1 VETEIAEKVGS
12 RSSARADRGTG
23 FSDRA
28 FLILI
33 LSALLGALA
42 VVLVLS
48 MGIGATRIGVR
59 EVLGCLLNWHRSG
72 DTNSVILFEIRL
84 PRVLASAFVGAALSV
99 AGLLFQGLFRNPM
112 ADPYVIGSSG
122 GAALGAGIGLFL
134 LPRFSFLGFGA
145 TAAMG
150 FVGSVATIAL
160 VYWLARI
167 GGRVPVVTLL
177 LAGFAVSTM
186 LSYSTYFLVVLDDSF
201 GLRTRVLASWL
212 TGVIAVPRWSQLAVT
227 AVMIGFGLICCLPLA
242 RRLNTLAL
250 GDDYARQVGVQVEK
264 THLAIILTGSLITAA
279 AVSLG
284 GVISFVGLIV
294 PHMARLVLGPDHT
307 RLLPVTA
314 IAGSIFLVL
323 GDTMARTVLAPS
335 EIPVGL
341 LTAFIGG
348 PFFLYLLR
356 RTRREYTL

>member
-1 VETEIAEKVGS
+1 VETQVAEKIAS
-12 RSSARADRGTG
+12 DSSARTDPRMG
-23 FSDRA
+23 FSDRTL
-28 FLILI
+28 FVV
-33 LSALLGALA
+33 ALA
-42 VVLVLS
+42 VLLVALAIVLVFS
-48 MGIGATRIGVR
+48 IGMGATKIGFR
-59 EVLGCLLNWHRSG
+59 QVLAVLVPWHHSG
-72 DTNSVILFEIRL
+72 STDSVILLEIRL
-84 PRVLASAFVGAALSV
+84 PRVLASVLVGSALSV

-122 GAALGAGIGLFL
+122 GAAFGAGIGLFL
-134 LPRFSFLGFGA
+134 LPHFSFLGFGA
-145 TAAMG
+145 TAAMA
-150 FVGSVATIAL
+150 FAGSAATIAL

-186 LSYSTYFLVVLDDSF
+186 LNYSTYFLVVLDDNF
-201 GLRTRVLASWL
+201 GLKTRVLAAWL
-212 TGVIAVPRWSQLAVT
+212 TGVIAVPQWTQLEIT
-227 AVMIGFGLICCLPLA
+227 AAMIACGLVSALPLT

-250 GDDYARQVGVQVEK
+250 GDDYARQVGVHVEG
-264 THLAIILTGSLITAA
+264 THLAIILAGSLITAA

-294 PHMARLVLGPDHT
+294 PHMARLVMGPNHV

-314 IAGSIFLVL
+314 ILGAIFLAL
-323 GDTMARTVLAPS
+323 ADTLARTVLAPS

-356 RTRREYTL
+356 RTRREYRV

>member
-1 VETEIAEKVGS
+1 VETEIAQKTAPDSSPQDARRARWS
-12 RSSARADRGTG
+12 RRAPFMVTV
-23 FSDRA
+23 F
-28 FLILI
+28 FLLM
-33 LSALLGALA
+33 AL
-42 VVLVLS
+42 VIVLVLS
-48 MGIGATRIGVR
+48 MGVGASKIGLR
-59 EVLGCLLNWHRSG
+59 EVLGSLADWHRSAG
-72 DTNSVILFEIRL
+72 MNSVILFEIRV
-84 PRVLASAFVGAALSV
+84 PRVLASALVGAALSV
-99 AGLLFQGLFRNPM
+99 AGLLFQGLFRNPL
-112 ADPYVIGSSG
+112 ADPYVIGTSG
-122 GAALGAGIGLFL
+122 GAALGGGLGLFL

-145 TAAMG
+145 TAAMA
-150 FVGSVATIAL
+150 FVGSVASMAL

-186 LSYSTYFLVVLDDSF
+186 LSYSTYFLVILDDNF
-201 GLRTRVLASWL
+201 GLRTRVLAAWL
-212 TGVIAVPRWSQLAVT
+212 TGVIAVPRWTQLEVT
-227 AVMIGFGLICCLPLA
+227 SVMIGCGLICCVPLA

-250 GDDYARQVGVQVEK
+250 GDDYARQVGVGVER
-264 THLAIILTGSLITAA
+264 THLAIILAGSLITAA

-307 RLLPVTA
+307 RLLPVAA
-314 IAGSIFLVL
+314 IAGAILLVL
-323 GDTMARTVLAPS
+323 TDTLARTVLAPS

-356 RTRREYTL
+356 RTKREYSL

>member
-1 VETEIAEKVGS
+1 VETQVAEKSAGGS
-12 RSSARADRGTG
+12 FPPDAHRGRS
-23 FSDRA
+23 SDRA
-28 FLILI
+28 LFLLV
-33 LSALLGALA
+33 LASLLVVLA
-42 VVLVLS
+42 TVLVLS
-48 MGIGATRIGVR
+48 MGMGASKIGIR
-59 EVLGCLLNWHRSG
+59 EVLHSLLDWHRSAN
-72 DTNSVILFEIRL
+72 TNSVILLDIRL
-84 PRVLASAFVGAALSV
+84 PRVLASALIGAALSV

-112 ADPYVIGSSG
+112 ADPYVIGTSG
-122 GAALGAGIGLFL
+122 GAALGAGVGLLL
-134 LPRFSFLGFGA
+134 LPHFSFLGFGG
-145 TAAMG
+145 TASMA
-150 FVGSVATIAL
+150 FVGAVASMAL

-186 LSYSTYFLVVLDDSF
+186 LSYSTYFLVIMDDNF
-201 GLRTRVLASWL
+201 GLRTRVLAAWL
-212 TGVIAVPRWSQLAVT
+212 TGVIAVPRWTQLEVT
-227 AVMIGFGLICCLPLA
+227 AVMIGCGLICSFPLA

-250 GDDYARQVGVQVEK
+250 GDDYARQVGVRVER

-314 IAGSIFLVL
+314 IAGAIFLVL
-323 GDTMARTVLAPS
+323 TDTLARTVMAPS

-356 RTRREYTL
+356 RTRREYAL

>member
-1 VETEIAEKVGS
+1 VETEVAEKSAGGS
-12 RSSARADRGTG
+12 PPQDAHRVRSSERAL
-23 FSDRA
+23 FL
-28 FLILI
+28 LILV
-33 LSALLGALA
+33 SLL
-42 VVLVLS
+42 VVLAAVFVLS
-48 MGIGATRIGVR
+48 MGMGATKIGVR
-59 EVLGCLLNWHRSG
+59 EVLHCLLDWHRSA
-72 DTNSVILFEIRL
+72 DTNSVILFDIRL
-84 PRVLASAFVGAALSV
+84 PRVLASALIGAALSV

-112 ADPYVIGSSG
+112 ADPYVIGTSG
-122 GAALGAGIGLFL
+122 GAALGAGLGLFL
-134 LPRFSFLGFGA
+134 LPRFSFLGFGG
-145 TAAMG
+145 TAAMA
-150 FVGSVATIAL
+150 FVGSVASMAL

-186 LSYSTYFLVVLDDSF
+186 LSYSTYFLVILDDNF
-201 GLRTRVLASWL
+201 GLRTRVLAAWL
-212 TGVIAVPRWSQLAVT
+212 TGVITVPRWTQLEIT
-227 AVMIGFGLICCLPLA
+227 AVMIGCGLICCFPLA

-294 PHMARLVLGPDHT
+294 PHMARLVLGPDHS

-314 IAGSIFLVL
+314 MAGAIFLVL
-323 GDTMARTVLAPS
+323 TDTLARTVLAPA

-356 RTRREYTL
+356 RTRREYAL

>member
-1 VETEIAEKVGS
+1 METEIAEKTVSGS
-12 RSSARADRGTG
+12 SPEDARPRLSDRG
-23 FSDRA
+23 
-28 FLILI
+28 FLMLI
-33 LSALLGALA
+33 VASLLVLFA
-42 VVLVLS
+42 VILVLS
-48 MGIGATRIGVR
+48 MGMGATKIGVR
-59 EVLGCLLNWHRSG
+59 EVLHRLLNWHLSG
-72 DTNSVILFEIRL
+72 DANSVILFEIRL
-84 PRVLASAFVGAALSV
+84 PRVLASALVGGALSV

-112 ADPYVIGSSG
+112 ADPYVIGTSG
-122 GAALGAGIGLFL
+122 GAALGAGLGLFL
-134 LPRFSFLGFGA
+134 LPRFSFLGFGG
-145 TAAMG
+145 TAAMA
-150 FVGSVATIAL
+150 FVGSVASMAL

-186 LSYSTYFLVVLDDSF
+186 LSYSTYFLVILDDNF
-201 GLRTRVLASWL
+201 GLRTRVLAAWL
-212 TGVIAVPRWSQLAVT
+212 TGVIAVPRWTQLEVT
-227 AVMIGFGLICCLPLA
+227 AVMIGCGLICGFPLA

-314 IAGSIFLVL
+314 IAGAIFLVL
-323 GDTMARTVLAPS
+323 TDTLARTVLAPS

-356 RTRREYTL
+356 RTRREYAL

>member
-1 VETEIAEKVGS
+1 MEMEIAEK
-12 RSSARADRGTG
+12 RTLASAAQAAHQSGI
-23 FSDRA
+23 SDRA
-28 FLILI
+28 LFL
-33 LSALLGALA
+33 SLLLVLLFVLA
-42 VVLVLS
+42 IVLVLS
-48 MGIGATRIGVR
+48 IGMGATKIGVR
-59 EVLGCLLNWHRSG
+59 ELLGSLLSWNHPRVG
-72 DTNSVILFEIRL
+72 DSVILFELRL
-84 PRVLASAFVGAALSV
+84 PRVFASVLVGAALSV

-134 LPRFSFLGFGA
+134 LPRFSFLGFGSA
-145 TAAMG
+145 AAMAFAG
-150 FVGSVATIAL
+150 SVGSMAL
-160 VYWLARI
+160 VYCLART

-186 LSYSTYFLVVLDDSF
+186 LSYSTYLLVVLDDNF

-212 TGVIAVPRWSQLAVT
+212 TGVIAVPKWTQLDVT
-227 AVMIGFGLICCLPLA
+227 AAMIACGLISSYPLA

-250 GDDYARQVGVQVEK
+250 GDEYACQVGVRVQR

-294 PHMARLVLGPDHT
+294 PHMARLVMGPDHV

-314 IAGSIFLVL
+314 VAGAIFLVSA
-323 GDTMARTVLAPS
+323 DTLARTVLAPS

-348 PFFLYLLR
+348 PFFLYLLS

>member
-1 VETEIAEKVGS
+1 
-12 RSSARADRGTG
+12 
-23 FSDRA
+23 
-28 FLILI
+28 
-33 LSALLGALA
+33 
-42 VVLVLS
+42 
-48 MGIGATRIGVR
+48 
-59 EVLGCLLNWHRSG
+59 
-72 DTNSVILFEIRL
+72 
-84 PRVLASAFVGAALSV
+84 
-99 AGLLFQGLFRNPM
+99 M

-134 LPRFSFLGFGA
+134 LPHFSFLGFGA
-145 TAAMG
+145 TASMA
-150 FVGSVATIAL
+150 FIGSVATMAL

-186 LSYSTYFLVVLDDSF
+186 LSYSTYFLVVLDDNF

-212 TGVIAVPRWSQLAVT
+212 TGVIAVPRWTQLEVT
-227 AVMIGFGLICCLPLA
+227 ALMIGCGLIFCFPLA

-250 GDDYARQVGVQVEK
+250 GDDYARQVGVPVER
-264 THLAIILTGSLITAA
+264 THLAIILVGSLITAA

-294 PHMARLVLGPDHT
+294 PHMARLVLGPDHV

-314 IAGSIFLVL
+314 ISGSIFLVL
-323 GDTMARTVLAPS
+323 ADTLARTVLAPS

-356 RTRREYTL
+356 RTRREYAL

>member
-1 VETEIAEKVGS
+1 VETEIAEKIEPQS
-12 RSSARADRGTG
+12 WLRADRRIG

-28 FLILI
+28 FFLLIL
-33 LSALLGALA
+33 LVLLVALV

-48 MGIGATRIGVR
+48 MGMGASKIGVR
-59 EVLGCLLNWHRSG
+59 EGLGSLLDWHRAG
-72 DTNSVILFEIRL
+72 GTNSVILFEIRL
-84 PRVLASAFVGAALSV
+84 PRVLASALVGAALSV

-122 GAALGAGIGLFL
+122 GAALGAGIGLFF
-134 LPRFSFLGFGA
+134 LPGFSFLGFGA

-186 LSYSTYFLVVLDDSF
+186 LSYSTYFLVVLDDNF

-212 TGVIAVPRWSQLAVT
+212 TGVIAVPRWSQLAV
-227 AVMIGFGLICCLPLA
+227 AGVMIGCGLICCFPLA

-294 PHMARLVLGPDHT
+294 PHMARLVLGPDHV
-307 RLLPVTA
+307 RLVPVTA
-314 IAGSIFLVL
+314 ITGSIFLVL
-323 GDTMARTVLAPS
+323 ADTLARTVLAPS

-356 RTRREYTL
+356 RTRREYAL

>member
-1 VETEIAEKVGS
+1 M
-12 RSSARADRGTG
+12 G
-23 FSDRA
+23 FSDR
-28 FLILI
+28 ILFI
-33 LSALLGALA
+33 VALTVLLVALA
-42 VVLVLS
+42 IVLVFAIG
-48 MGIGATRIGVR
+48 MGATKIGVR
-59 EVLGCLLNWHRSG
+59 EVLGALVQWHHSNST
-72 DTNSVILFEIRL
+72 DSVILFEIRL
-84 PRVLASAFVGAALSV
+84 PRVLASVLVGSALSV

-122 GAALGAGIGLFL
+122 GAAFGAGVGLFL
-134 LPRFSFLGFGA
+134 LPHFSFLGFGA
-145 TAAMG
+145 TAAMA
-150 FVGSVATIAL
+150 FAGSAATIAL

-186 LSYSTYFLVVLDDSF
+186 LSYSTYFLVVLDDNF
-201 GLRTRVLASWL
+201 GLKTRVLASWL
-212 TGVIAVPRWSQLAVT
+212 TGVIAIPQWTQLEIT
-227 AVMIGFGLICCLPLA
+227 AAMIAFGLVSALPLT

-250 GDDYARQVGVQVEK
+250 GDDYARQVGMHVEG
-264 THLAIILTGSLITAA
+264 THLAIILAASLITAA

-294 PHMARLVLGPDHT
+294 PHMARLVMGPNHV

-314 IAGSIFLVL
+314 ILGAIFLAL
-323 GDTMARTVLAPS
+323 ADTLARTLLAPS

-356 RTRREYTL
+356 RTRREYTV

>member
-1 VETEIAEKVGS
+1 LLVVTLLL
-12 RSSARADRGTG
+12 
-23 FSDRA
+23 
-28 FLILI
+28 LI
-33 LSALLGALA
+33 LA
-42 VVLVLS
+42 VVFVLS
-48 MGIGATRIGVR
+48 MGMGAIRISPK
-59 EVLGCLLNWHRSG
+59 EVLGALLSWHRSG
-72 DTNSVILFEIRL
+72 STNSTILLEIRL
-84 PRVLASAFVGAALSV
+84 PRVLASALVGAALSV

-134 LPRFSFLGFGA
+134 LPTFSFLGFGSA
-145 TAAMG
+145 AAMG
-150 FVGSVATIAL
+150 FAGSVATIAL

-186 LSYSTYFLVVLDDSF
+186 LSYSTYFLVFLDDNF
-201 GLRTRVLASWL
+201 GLRTRVLAAWL
-212 TGVIAVPRWSQLAVT
+212 TGVIAVPPWSQLEVT
-227 AVMIGFGLICCLPLA
+227 AAMIACGLIVAFPLA

-250 GDDYARQVGVQVEK
+250 GDDYARQAGIQVER
-264 THLAIILTGSLITAA
+264 THLAIILVGSLITAA

-294 PHMARLVLGPDHT
+294 PHMARLILGPDNV

-314 IAGSIFLVL
+314 IAGSIFLVSA
-323 GDTMARTVLAPS
+323 DTLARTMLAPS
-335 EIPVGL
+335 EVPVGL

-356 RTRREYTL
+356 RTRREYSL

>member
-1 VETEIAEKVGS
+1 VETEVAEKTAS
-12 RSSARADRGTG
+12 RPSEPVARTRLSDSAFFVAV
-23 FSDRA
+23 
-28 FLILI
+28 
-33 LSALLGALA
+33 LLVLLAALA
-42 VVLVLS
+42 CVLVLS
-48 MGIGATRIGVR
+48 MGLGATKIGVR
-59 EVLGCLLNWHRSG
+59 EVLGTLLDWHRSG
-72 DTNSVILFEIRL
+72 STNSVILFEIRL
-84 PRVLASAFVGAALSV
+84 PRVLASALVGAALSV

-134 LPRFSFLGFGA
+134 LPHFSFLGFGS
-145 TAAMG
+145 TAAMA
-150 FVGSVATIAL
+150 FVGSVATMAL

-167 GGRVPVVTLL
+167 GGHVPVVTLL

-186 LSYSTYFLVVLDDSF
+186 LSYSTYFLVVLDDNF

-212 TGVIAVPRWSQLAVT
+212 TGVIAVPRWSQLEVT
-227 AVMIGFGLICCLPLA
+227 GLMIGCGLLCAFPLA

-264 THLAIILTGSLITAA
+264 THMAIVVTGSLITAA

-284 GVISFVGLIV
+284 GVISFVGLVV
-294 PHMARLVLGPDHT
+294 PHMARLVMGPDHV

-323 GDTMARTVLAPS
+323 ADTLARSVLAPS

-356 RTRREYTL
+356 RTRREYAL

>member
-1 VETEIAEKVGS
+1 
-12 RSSARADRGTG
+12 
-23 FSDRA
+23 
-28 FLILI
+28 
-33 LSALLGALA
+33 
-42 VVLVLS
+42 
-48 MGIGATRIGVR
+48 M
-59 EVLGCLLNWHRSG
+59 
-72 DTNSVILFEIRL
+72 
-84 PRVLASAFVGAALSV
+84 

-112 ADPYVIGSSG
+112 ADPYVIGTSG

-134 LPRFSFLGFGA
+134 LPGFSFLGFGGTA
-145 TAAMG
+145 TMA
-150 FVGSVATIAL
+150 FVGSVASMAL

-167 GGRVPVVTLL
+167 GGRVPVITLL
-177 LAGFAVSTM
+177 LAGFAVSTN
-186 LSYSTYFLVVLDDSF
+186 F
-201 GLRTRVLASWL
+201 GLLTRVLAAWL
-212 TGVIAVPRWSQLAVT
+212 TGVIAVPRWTQLEFA
-227 AVMIGFGLICCLPLA
+227 AVMIGCGLICCFPLT

-294 PHMARLVLGPDHT
+294 PHMARLVLGPDHV

-314 IAGSIFLVL
+314 IAGAIFLVL
-323 GDTMARTVLAPS
+323 TDTLARTVLAPS

-356 RTRREYTL
+356 RTRREYAL

>member
-1 VETEIAEKVGS
+1 
-12 RSSARADRGTG
+12 
-23 FSDRA
+23 
-28 FLILI
+28 
-33 LSALLGALA
+33 
-42 VVLVLS
+42 
-48 MGIGATRIGVR
+48 
-59 EVLGCLLNWHRSG
+59 
-72 DTNSVILFEIRL
+72 
-84 PRVLASAFVGAALSV
+84 
-99 AGLLFQGLFRNPM
+99 
-112 ADPYVIGSSG
+112 VIGSSG

-134 LPRFSFLGFGA
+134 LPRFSFLGFSA
-145 TAAMG
+145 TAAMA
-150 FVGSVATIAL
+150 FVGSVATMAL

-186 LSYSTYFLVVLDDSF
+186 LSYSTYFLVVLDDNF

-212 TGVIAVPRWSQLAVT
+212 TGVIAVPRWTQLEVT
-227 AVMIGFGLICCLPLA
+227 ALMIGCGLIFCFPLV

-294 PHMARLVLGPDHT
+294 PHMARLVLGPDHV

-314 IAGSIFLVL
+314 ISGSIFLVL
-323 GDTMARTVLAPS
+323 ADTLARTMLAPS
-335 EIPVGL
+335 EVPVGL

-356 RTRREYTL
+356 RTRREYAL

>member
-1 VETEIAEKVGS
+1 METEIAEKIVAGS
-12 RSSARADRGTG
+12 PPRTDRRSG
-23 FSDRA
+23 FSSHA
-28 FLILI
+28 FFMLIL
-33 LSALLGALA
+33 ALLLIVLA
-42 VVLVLS
+42 IVFVFS
-48 MGIGATRIGVR
+48 MGMGATKLGVR
-59 EVLGCLLNWHRSG
+59 EVLASLIHWHRSG

-84 PRVLASAFVGAALSV
+84 PRVLASALVGAALSV

-112 ADPYVIGSSG
+112 ADPYVIGTSG

-134 LPRFSFLGFGA
+134 LPGFSFLGFGA
-145 TAAMG
+145 TAAMA
-150 FVGSVATIAL
+150 FAGSVATMAL

-186 LSYSTYFLVVLDDSF
+186 FSYSTYFLVVLDDNF

-212 TGVIAVPRWSQLAVT
+212 TGVIAVPRWSQLEVT
-227 AVMIGFGLICCLPLA
+227 AVMIGCGFILCFPLA

-284 GVISFVGLIV
+284 GVISFVGLII
-294 PHMARLVLGPDHT
+294 PHMARLVLGPNHV

-314 IAGSIFLVL
+314 IAGAIFLVL
-323 GDTMARTVLAPS
+323 ADTLARTVLAPS
-335 EIPVGL
+335 EVPVGL
-341 LTAFIGG
+341 ITACIGG

-356 RTRREYTL
+356 RSRREYAL

>member
-1 VETEIAEKVGS
+1 METEIAENLDARSPAQNS
-12 RSSARADRGTG
+12 RRIAVSDGARFIFVLFG
-23 FSDRA
+23 
-28 FLILI
+28 L
-33 LSALLGALA
+33 
-42 VVLVLS
+42 LVLLVIALVVS
-48 MGIGATRIGVR
+48 MGMGATKIGVR
-59 EVLGCLLNWHRSG
+59 DVLWSLLDWHRSG
-72 DTNSVILFEIRL
+72 STNYVILLEIRL
-84 PRVLASAFVGAALSV
+84 PRVLASALVGAALSV

-122 GAALGAGIGLFL
+122 GAAIGAGLGLFL
-134 LPRFSFLGFGA
+134 LPRFTFLGFGA
-145 TAAMG
+145 TATMA
-150 FVGSVATIAL
+150 FVGSLAAMAL
-160 VYWLARI
+160 VYSLARI

-186 LSYSTYFLVVLDDSF
+186 LSYCTYFLVVLDDNF

-212 TGVIAVPRWSQLAVT
+212 TGVIAVPRWSQLEVT
-227 AVMIGFGLICCLPLA
+227 AVMLGCGLIFCFPLA

-250 GDDYARQVGVQVEK
+250 GDDYARQVGVHVEQ
-264 THLAIILTGSLITAA
+264 THLAIIITGSLMTAA

-284 GVISFVGLIV
+284 GVISFVGLVV
-294 PHMARLVLGPDHT
+294 PHMARLLLGPSHT

-323 GDTMARTVLAPS
+323 ADTLARTMLAPS

-341 LTAFIGG
+341 LTAFTGG

-356 RTRREYTL
+356 RTRREYVL

>member
-1 VETEIAEKVGS
+1 VETEIAEQIVVSLPRVDRG
-12 RSSARADRGTG
+12 RGFSARVP
-23 FSDRA
+23 FIC
-28 FLILI
+28 LLMV
-33 LSALLGALA
+33 LLGALA
-42 VVLVLS
+42 FVIVLS
-48 MGIGATRIGVR
+48 VGFGPTKIGVR
-59 EVLGCLLNWHRSG
+59 DVLGLLRSG
-72 DTNSVILFEIRL
+72 RHSGSADSVILFDIRL
-84 PRVLASAFVGAALSV
+84 PRVLASALVGASLSV
-99 AGLLFQGLFRNPM
+99 AGLLFQGLFRNPL

-134 LPRFSFLGFGA
+134 LPRFSFLGFRA
-145 TAAMG
+145 TAAMA
-150 FVGSVATIAL
+150 FAGSVATMAL
-160 VYWLARI
+160 VYWLARV

-186 LSYSTYFLVVLDDSF
+186 LSYSTYFLVVLDDNF

-212 TGVIAVPRWSQLAVT
+212 TGVIAVPRWIQLEVT
-227 AVMIGFGLICCLPLA
+227 GVMIAGGLISCLPLA

-250 GDDYARQVGVQVEK
+250 GEDYARQVGVPVER
-264 THLAIILTGSLITAA
+264 THLAIILAGSLITAA

-294 PHMARLVLGPDHT
+294 PHMARLVLGPDHV

-314 IAGSIFLVL
+314 ISGSIFLVL
-323 GDTMARTVLAPS
+323 ADTLARTVLAPS

-356 RTRREYTL
+356 RTRREYAL

>member
-1 VETEIAEKVGS
+1 LETEIAETITPITPTREDRRIGS
-12 RSSARADRGTG
+12 
-23 FSDRA
+23 SDRA
-28 FLILI
+28 LYIC
-33 LSALLGALA
+33 LLAVLVAALA
-42 VVLVLS
+42 IVLVFS
-48 MGIGATRIGVR
+48 IGMGAVKIGVR
-59 EVLGCLLNWHRSG
+59 EVLGSLLNWHRSKG
-72 DTNSVILFEIRL
+72 AESVILFDIRL
-84 PRVLASAFVGAALSV
+84 PRVLASMLVGAALSV

-134 LPRFSFLGFGA
+134 LPHVSFIGFGA
-145 TAAMG
+145 TAVMA
-150 FVGSVATIAL
+150 FTGSVGAIAL

-167 GGRVPVVTLL
+167 GGRVPIVTLL

-186 LSYSTYFLVVLDDSF
+186 LSYSTYFLAILDDNF

-212 TGVIAVPRWSQLAVT
+212 TGVIAVPRWTQLEVT
-227 AVMIGFGLICCLPLA
+227 AVMVGCGLIVCFPLA

-250 GDDYARQVGVQVEK
+250 GEDYALHLGVSVEK
-264 THLAIILTGSLITAA
+264 THLAIILTGSLMTAA

-294 PHMARLVLGPDHT
+294 PHMARLVLGPDHV

-314 IAGSIFLVL
+314 IAGSIFLAL
-323 GDTMARTVLAPS
+323 ADTLARTILAPS
-335 EIPVGL
+335 EVPVGL

-356 RTRREYTL
+356 QTRREYTL

>member
-1 VETEIAEKVGS
+1 VETEIAKKIAIGS
-12 RSSARADRGTG
+12 SPLTNRGIA

-28 FLILI
+28 LFAPILGFL
-33 LSALLGALA
+33 LLLLA
-42 VVLVLS
+42 VVIVLS
-48 MGIGATRIGVR
+48 LGMGATKIGVR
-59 EVLGCLLNWHRSG
+59 EVLHSLLNWHRSR
-72 DTNSVILFEIRL
+72 DTNSVILFEIRF
-84 PRVLASAFVGAALSV
+84 PRVLASALVGAGLSV

-112 ADPYVIGSSG
+112 ADPYVIGTSG

-134 LPRFSFLGFGA
+134 LPGFSFLGFGA
-145 TAAMG
+145 TALMA
-150 FVGSVATIAL
+150 FAGSVASMVL
-160 VYWLARI
+160 VYWLARS

-186 LSYSTYFLVVLDDSF
+186 LSYSTYFLVVLDDNF

-212 TGVIAVPRWSQLAVT
+212 TGVIAVPRWSQLEVT
-227 AVMIGFGLICCLPLA
+227 AIMIGCGLIFCFPLA

-250 GDDYARQVGVQVEK
+250 GDDYAHQVGVHVEK

-294 PHMARLVLGPDHT
+294 PHMARLVLGPDNV
-307 RLLPVTA
+307 RLLPATA

-323 GDTMARTVLAPS
+323 TDTLARTVLAPS

-356 RTRREYTL
+356 RTRRGYAL

>member
-1 VETEIAEKVGS
+1 METEIAEKTASGS
-12 RSSARADRGTG
+12 STRVYLSIL
-23 FSDRA
+23 A
-28 FLILI
+28 FLLVV
-33 LSALLGALA
+33 LA
-42 VVLVLS
+42 GVLVLS
-48 MGIGATRIGVR
+48 MGMGATKIGVR
-59 EVLGCLLNWHRSG
+59 EVLTSLLIGHGSG
-72 DTNSVILFEIRL
+72 STDSVILFEIRF
-84 PRVLASAFVGAALSV
+84 PRVLASVLVGAALSV

-145 TAAMG
+145 AAAMA

-160 VYWLARI
+160 VYWLARTN
-167 GGRVPVVTLL
+167 GRVPVVTLL

-186 LSYSTYFLVVLDDSF
+186 LSYSTYFLVVLDDTF

-212 TGVIAVPRWSQLAVT
+212 TGVISVPRWTQLEVT
-227 AVMIGFGLICCLPLA
+227 AAMIGCGLVFCFPLA

-264 THLAIILTGSLITAA
+264 THLAIILAGSLLTAA

-294 PHMARLVLGPDHT
+294 PHMARLILGPDHV

-314 IAGSIFLVL
+314 IAGSIFLVMA
-323 GDTMARTVLAPS
+323 DTLARTMLAPS

>member
-1 VETEIAEKVGS
+1 METEIAVKTTSGS
-12 RSSARADRGTG
+12 STRVYLPILG
-23 FSDRA
+23 FL
-28 FLILI
+28 FVV
-33 LSALLGALA
+33 LA
-42 VVLVLS
+42 GVLVLS
-48 MGIGATRIGVR
+48 MGMGATKIGVR
-59 EVLGCLLNWHRSG
+59 EILTSLLIGHGSRG
-72 DTNSVILFEIRL
+72 TDSVIFFEIRL
-84 PRVLASAFVGAALSV
+84 PRVLASVLVGAALSV

-145 TAAMG
+145 AAAMA
-150 FVGSVATIAL
+150 FVGSAATIAL
-160 VYWLARI
+160 VYWLAR
-167 GGRVPVVTLL
+167 
-177 LAGFAVSTM
+177 
-186 LSYSTYFLVVLDDSF
+186 
-201 GLRTRVLASWL
+201 ASWL
-212 TGVIAVPRWSQLAVT
+212 TGVISVPRWTQLEVT
-227 AVMIGFGLICCLPLA
+227 AAMIGCGLVFCFPLA

-264 THLAIILTGSLITAA
+264 THLAIIVAGSLLTAA

-294 PHMARLVLGPDHT
+294 PHMARLVLGPDHV

-314 IAGSIFLVL
+314 IAGAIFLVL
-323 GDTMARTVLAPS
+323 ADTLARTMLAPS

-356 RTRREYTL
+356 RTPREYTL

>member
-1 VETEIAEKVGS
+1 VEAEITEKVALGS
-12 RSSARADRGTG
+12 ATRTDRPIGSSGRAR
-23 FSDRA
+23 F
-28 FLILI
+28 ILI
-33 LSALLGALA
+33 LLALSGTLA
-42 VVLVLS
+42 FALVLS
-48 MGIGATRIGVR
+48 IGMGATRIGVR
-59 EVLGCLLNWHRSG
+59 EVLDALLNWHRSG
-72 DTNSVILFEIRL
+72 SPHSVILFDIRL
-84 PRVLASAFVGAALSV
+84 PRMLASVLVGAALSV
-99 AGLLFQGLFRNPM
+99 AGLLFQGLFRNPL

-150 FVGSVATIAL
+150 FAGSVATIVL
-160 VYWLARI
+160 VYWLARV

-186 LSYSTYFLVVLDDSF
+186 LSYSTYFLVVLDDNF

-212 TGVIAVPRWSQLAVT
+212 TGVITVPRWSQLGIT
-227 AVMIGFGLICCLPLA
+227 AAMIACGLLFCFPLA

-250 GDDYARQVGVQVEK
+250 GDDYARQVGVQVER
-264 THLAIILTGSLITAA
+264 THLAIILTASLITAA

-294 PHMARLVLGPDHT
+294 PHMTRLVMGPDHV

-314 IAGSIFLVL
+314 IAGSLFLVL
-323 GDTMARTVLAPS
+323 ADTLARTVLAPS

-356 RTRREYTL
+356 RNRREYML